1 MGQPVDAEQR
11 KRFYDCFGA
20 VTALVGLAVSVYSLY
35 VEVMLD
41 KYATNYE
48 PMCDVNS
55 LISCSKAL
63 HSPFGTGLGLVEH
76 ILGAEHFLNQKNA
89 LYGVVIYAVMV
100 PLQLVDNSRAVSVAL
115 AMCVFMNALTVYLVL
130 ILVYLQVICP
140 VCFAIYIIN
149 GVLLFVSMKRRRI
162 SDFLLSKKRA

>member
-1 MGQPVDAEQR
+1 MWQ
-11 KRFYDCFGA
+11 
-20 VTALVGLAVSVYSLY
+20 GLL
-35 VEVMLD
+35 
-41 KYATNYE
+41 
-48 PMCDVNS
+48 
-55 LISCSKAL
+55 
-63 HSPFGTGLGLVEH
+63 F
-76 ILGAEHFLNQKNA
+76 QKNA